1 MHVLENEPMSKHTSF
16 RVGGPAR
23 YYVKAESLAELQEAL
38 VLARENNIPH
48 FILGNG
54 TNVLV
59 SDEGYAGVIITLA
72 GEFSTIDSPD
82 GRTYRV
88 GAASPLG
95 KFARATLKQGLAGIH
110 KLAGIPGT
118 LGGAIYMNAGAY
130 GQ

>member
-23 YYVKAESLAELQEAL
+23 YYVKAESIADLHEAL
-38 VLARENNIPH
+38 ALARRGNMPH

-72 GEFSTIDSPD
+72 GDFSAIDSPD

-88 GAASPLG
+88 GAGCPLG
-95 KFARATLKQGLAGIH
+95 KFARATLKQGLSGIH
-110 KLAGIPGT
+110 KLAGTSKGPSS
-118 LGGAIYMNAGAY
+118 
-130 GQ
+130 